1 MATPAIDD
9 LDEYEARSTDG
20 SDTEGSLCE
29 FIVDDDEDLDE
40 KNSHLDN
47 RPEHKILL
55 EEFPYDKE
63 LLKESNS
70 SGPRRSKRKR
80 TTVTRYQDPD
90 YAKLMFEDVGED
102 DLSGSEESNGK
113 TTHHNSDSDFVHD
126 SASSDD
132 DDDSSV
138 EETQEGDFPYDE

>member
-1 MATPAIDD
+1 M
-9 LDEYEARSTDG
+9 
-20 SDTEGSLCE
+20 
-29 FIVDDDEDLDE
+29 
-40 KNSHLDN
+40 
-47 RPEHKILL
+47 
-55 EEFPYDKE
+55 
-63 LLKESNS
+63 
-70 SGPRRSKRKR
+70 
-80 TTVTRYQDPD
+80 TRYQDPD

>member
-9 LDEYEARSTDG
+9 LDECEARSTDG

-29 FIVDDDEDLDE
+29 FIVKDEDDENLDE
-40 KNSHLDN
+40 ENSDD
-47 RPEHKILL
+47 RPEHKVLL

-80 TTVTRYQDPD
+80 TNVTRYRDPD

-102 DLSGSEESNGK
+102 DLSDSGESNRK